1 MHEQIETPSLYL
13 HWRRTPWDEAVCP
26 FPVMQIEHI
35 RVLGKNARE
44 DMRTFE
50 AAREEVGAGLVSC
63 RVPHDQMAEG
73 FLLEEC
79 GFRFIEMVFAPQFDL
94 AQFDATHQERE
105 LQVTRADDTDMPVL
119 LAIAGGAFVNERFK
133 MDPRLDPAIS
143 DRRFQQWVANTPGH
157 QTQELF
163 VVRDGD
169 RLLAFFVIEL
179 LQDGAC
185 YWHLNA
191 LAPDARGKG
200 DGRRIWSTMMAHA
213 KYMGGRSVR
222 TVCAARNT
230 GVLSMYAR
238 LGFRLPPPMTTF
250 HWVKE

>member
-1 MHEQIETPSLYL
+1 MHEQIETPSLNL
-13 HWRRTPWDEAVCP
+13 HWRRAPWDEAVCP
-26 FPVMQIEHI
+26 FPVMQIEQLK
-35 RVLGKNARE
+35 VFGKNARG
-44 DMRTFE
+44 DMRAFE

-63 RVPHDQMAEG
+63 RLPHDRMAEG

-94 AQFDATHQERE
+94 AQFDTAHQESE
-105 LQVTRADDTDMPVL
+105 LQVVRASEADMPAL
-119 LAIAGGAFVNERFK
+119 LAIAGSAFVNERFK
-133 MDPRLDPAIS
+133 MDPRLDPGIS
-143 DRRFQQWVANTPGH
+143 DRRFQNWVANTPGH
-157 QTQELF
+157 PTQELL

-169 RLLAFFVIEL
+169 RLLAFFVIEI
-179 LQDGAC
+179 LQDGTC

-191 LAPDARGKG
+191 LAADARGKG
-200 DGRRIWSTMMAHA
+200 DGRRIWSKMMAHA
-213 KYMGGRSVR
+213 KCMGSRSVH

-230 GVLSMYAR
+230 GVLSLYAR